1 MSSIR
6 QGVHKRSL
14 HSATRPT
21 SPAIAF
27 ALALFT
33 ALSGNLAPTAARAAD
48 TVVTGVLGSYTSGV
62 WPFLIGMRKGFF
74 DRHNLKPDVVFA
86 PTAPGLVQQLA
97 AGSLDIIAVN
107 GLVEPLHAVEKG
119 APVAI
124 MRIIGQTP
132 NYVMIGRSNIA
143 DLKGLKGKKI
153 AIGGL
158 RDINKIYLDR
168 VLVPNGLKDGDYDII
183 VIGAT
188 GARFAALKSGAIDAT
203 MLVPPFNFT
212 ALKSGFKSLGLVRD
226 YAGDLPQTGMQ
237 ISRRWAATHA
247 NQAKAI
253 NQVVDEAVTWLYDRK
268 NRDEAIDILTT
279 AAKVNREEIA
289 ESYDFL
295 VGIDF
300 FARTSEIRRT
310 PLNTMMKEMVAI
322 KDMASI
328 IPIESL
334 LVPGL
339 NTIVD

>member
-1 MSSIR
+1 
-6 QGVHKRSL
+6 
-14 HSATRPT
+14 
-21 SPAIAF
+21 
-27 ALALFT
+27 
-33 ALSGNLAPTAARAAD
+33 
-48 TVVTGVLGSYTSGV
+48 
-62 WPFLIGMRKGFF
+62 
-74 DRHNLKPDVVFA
+74 
-86 PTAPGLVQQLA
+86 
-97 AGSLDIIAVN
+97 
-107 GLVEPLHAVEKG
+107 
-119 APVAI
+119 
-124 MRIIGQTP
+124 
-132 NYVMIGRSNIA
+132 MIGRSNIA